1 MACVSAFPAGSLS
14 ILSPVTSLGS
24 EALAGLPA
32 DLAQLLSAPPV
43 TEKKLLELRVTWR
56 GLPALEAMMAEALR
70 MFVLTWD
77 PLETHVPRPAA
88 MAAVNTGS
96 LGLEIAVHIPIWRL
110 NGLAAARHEPIATT
124 LTAIAGSAV
133 VTAARHKQEVIAGRY
148 PSLVVDHSVPDLLAD
163 LSAGAALGSAT
174 ISADPPSWDDIGL
187 GAIQDVIQ
195 HAFGPVDLDR
205 SQVELGALSRGQ
217 SGCPA
222 CAGKRFGFPADLAES
237 QHSMC
242 AAHRKQADAVIK
254 ERLARAE
261 RSNPDGWGALTDA
274 TIRRELPHLP
284 NGLATGLAGASEA
297 MYVVPEPAEL
307 AERARLVV
315 EAAAWFSGRG
325 RDFGVALGEDPEYG
339 PDIPD
344 WLMNLIL
351 DLGRAGLTNEALS
364 VAEAL
369 ARVEP
374 KLQSVTDA
382 DLGVALA
389 QAGRGDEARAQIAAN
404 LRAWPD
410 DFWVRVHAGDALE
423 TLGDLDGARAHF
435 AAARDMAVHPADFEE
450 CAAAAERLLSLSR
463 KERLAG
469 GGPKAQRIQRAGKV
483 SRSKRRRGR

>member
-1 MACVSAFPAGSLS
+1 VACVSAFPAGSLR
-14 ILSPVTSLGS
+14 IVRPVTSLGS

-32 DLAQLLSAPPV
+32 DVAQLLSAPPV
-43 TEKKLLELRVTWR
+43 TEKKLLELKVTWS
-56 GLPALEAMMAEALR
+56 GLPALEARMAEALR
-70 MFVLTWD
+70 VFVLTWD
-77 PLETHVPRPAA
+77 PLETYVPRPAGI
-88 MAAVNTGS
+88 AAVNTGS

-133 VTAARHKQEVIAGRY
+133 VTAAGHEQQVTAGRY
-148 PSLVVDHSVPDLLAD
+148 SSLVLDHSVPDLLAD
-163 LSAGAALGSAT
+163 LPAGATLGSAT
-174 ISADPPSWDDIGL
+174 ISADPPLWDDIGL
-187 GAIQDVIQ
+187 GTIQDVIQ

-205 SQVELGALSRGQ
+205 SQVELAALSPGQ
-217 SGCPA
+217 PGCPA

-237 QHSMC
+237 QDSMC

-297 MYVVPEPAEL
+297 MDVVPEPADL

-344 WLMNLIL
+344 WLMNFIL
-351 DLGRAGLTNEALS
+351 NLGRAGLTDEALS

-369 ARVEP
+369 AHVEP
-374 KLQSVTDA
+374 ELQSVTDA

-389 QAGRGDEARAQIAAN
+389 QAGRRDEARAQVAAN

-435 AAARDMAVHPADFEE
+435 VAARAMADHPADFEE
-450 CAAAAERLLSLSR
+450 RAAAAERLLSLSR

-469 GGPKAQRIQRAGKV
+469 GGPKVQRIQRAGKA